1 MRRAAAPLL
10 ACLAVLQAMP
20 VGAAGAAWQPVASV
34 PGIFD
39 VGGPTAGSRLVVAG
53 AGRLYLLDQAG
64 AVTPFA
70 QGPGGYADDKGGEA
84 YLAVSPGLHPGGAG
98 CDFQPGDVTSAAVQR
113 AGHFAV
119 VVVDT
124 KGKVLD
130 AYVLDRLPL
139 RFRHPI

>member
-1 MRRAAAPLL
+1 MRRSLVAAVMAVLAAVMMLAGCTPRNNLGTASSECIKAIPAATNDVHHKGKPEGVRVVMASRLASRLPRVAPLGTQRV
-10 ACLAVLQAMP
+10 CL
-20 VGAAGAAWQPVASV
+20 VAFS
-34 PGIFD
+34 G
-39 VGGPTAGSRLVVAG
+39 
-53 AGRLYLLDQAG
+53 
-64 AVTPFA
+64 
-70 QGPGGYADDKGGEA
+70 
-84 YLAVSPGLHPGGAG
+84 
-98 CDFQPGDVTSAAVQR
+98 DFQPGDVTSAAVQR